1 MTDYNPQI
9 VENYITNSDE
19 ILSYVK
25 QNDHLFTRRV
35 KGHQRAHSA
44 KIDGPTSQFSSIFYD
59 DMPQEFCDMCL
70 KTIPHDRK
78 WLSQIVINKYKPG
91 DFLVKH
97 RDSQG
102 GYYRFKLIWL
112 TEGPP
117 HFCWYDQDDQPH
129 LVQEK
134 AGAMFDMDIGLA
146 HEVTQIAPNEPIK
159 YSMCLIWR

>member
-1 MTDYNPQI
+1 MTDFNPQI

-25 QNDHLFTRRV
+25 SNDHLFTRRI
-35 KGHQRAHSA
+35 KGHLRAHSSS
-44 KIDGPTSQFSSIFYD
+44 IDGPTSQFSSIFYD

-78 WLSQIVINKYKPG
+78 WLSQIVINKYEPG

-102 GYYRFKLIWL
+102 GYYKFKLIWL

-117 HFCWYDQDDQPH
+117 HFCWYDQDDNPH

-146 HEVTQIAPNEPIK
+146 HEVTQIAENEPIK